1 MVRLEAYELMLLLLM
16 DLVVQHMLSILSLVM
31 HRLRKQ
37 GSIKFY
43 KTYRQR

>member
-1 MVRLEAYELMLLLLM
+1 MVRLETYDLMLSLLM

-31 HRLRKQ
+31 HSLRKQ

-43 KTYRQR
+43 KTYQ